1 MLSQAVELA
10 GDVGELLALFS
21 QFRRYRIKLK
31 HVQSMDMATFV
42 EELKFR
48 VRTWT
53 NEGARVLITLNT
65 RASARTIY
73 ASVRYVAEAMNSEI
87 PVYLISANV
96 TPLHRMEK
104 IARIRRGG
112 PCLVVSTQTVEAG
125 VDIDMD
131 VVIRDFAP
139 FDSIIQ
145 IAGRCNRNNRKGDH
159 GGIVELMSLS
169 SPSGKKYAEMIYD
182 SVLLNA
188 THEVLAGNSEIHE
201 EDVFSLSARYFSI
214 LKNRKNLGTGFSE
227 AFVRWK
233 EVEDIRTLLRGKQR
247 NQVSLIVRADP
258 EAMNLVARLEQA
270 LSVKD
275 RWERRSALRSL
286 AGAIQK
292 RSVSVFAPP
301 EWDPREVA
309 QPLGPFWIL
318 REEYYSADSG
328 IDLTREEDE
337 SLCVF

>member
-1 MLSQAVELA
+1 
-10 GDVGELLALFS
+10 
-21 QFRRYRIKLK
+21 
-31 HVQSMDMATFV
+31 
-42 EELKFR
+42 
-48 VRTWT
+48 
-53 NEGARVLITLNT
+53 
-65 RASARTIY
+65 
-73 ASVRYVAEAMNSEI
+73 
-87 PVYLISANV
+87 
-96 TPLHRMEK
+96 
-104 IARIRRGG
+104 
-112 PCLVVSTQTVEAG
+112 
-125 VDIDMD
+125 
-131 VVIRDFAP
+131 
-139 FDSIIQ
+139 
-145 IAGRCNRNNRKGDH
+145 
-159 GGIVELMSLS
+159 
-169 SPSGKKYAEMIYD
+169 MIYD